1 MTGSSDGTLEV
12 LVVDDE
18 EPALEDLAY
27 LLRQHPRIGS
37 VVTASDATEA
47 LRRLRDGSFA
57 AVVDFATKSFTTA
70 KSSASACCTRCAG
83 TFRYAPP

>member
-47 LRRLRDGSFA
+47 LRRLRALCHRRKRLQRHRGGRHPDHHH
-57 AVVDFATKSFTTA
+57 
-70 KSSASACCTRCAG
+70 R
-83 TFRYAPP
+83 